1 MTFTGYLRQKQQ
13 KRARN
18 MDSGL
23 LEFEQTTIDGTD
35 VSNVWFDVARHT
47 PPEGV
52 RLIGERID
60 GNAGKR
66 TYFFY
71 YRRLDERP
79 GSAIYLGG
87 DLNPVEPPTRWRYLA
102 DDEE

>member
-1 MTFTGYLRQKQQ
+1 MTFRQYLANK
-13 KRARN
+13 KRARK
-18 MDSGL
+18 MDNGL
-23 LEFEQTTIDGTD
+23 LEFEANAIDGTD
-35 VSNVWFDVARHT
+35 VSNVWFDVAKHT

-71 YRRLDERP
+71 LRRLDERP